1 MSDSVSRRQTRAH
14 SRAPNS
20 GSLLGICVDLASA
33 WLTRPIERIGGGA
46 SLTQP
51 YSALLSLTQPYS
63 ALLIAESTQHPVAMR
78 WLLLLNRHDGDR
90 KTSRG
95 RHSKGDGI
103 EIREGHDLAPLL
115 DRSPSKAPVTYH

>member
-1 MSDSVSRRQTRAH
+1 MWPLMSNVGDVANVRLWDLRQARDQSPAPHTSVLAVHLCWSGL
-14 SRAPNS
+14 SPS
-20 GSLLGICVDLASA
+20 GSTHHEDRL
-33 WLTRPIERIGGGA
+33 R
-46 SLTQP
+46 TQP
-51 YSALLSLTQPYS
+51 ES

-103 EIREGHDLAPLL
+103 EICEGHDLAPLL